1 MLTPRRVA
9 YNLSLTMNH
18 SFFQK
23 LLITIVA
30 AAVAAGI
37 IWVYINFV
45 AHANDALNSSSQARD
60 IQELTH

>member
-1 MLTPRRVA
+1 
-9 YNLSLTMNH
+9 MNH